1 MKLLLIS
8 RALAGIIVCSPI
20 ASLAQAAP
28 LPLWPGGAPGAVH
41 GASDSAAG
49 TASTVRITPEGE
61 HVVTHVG
68 EPSITPYLPSS
79 STATGAAVIVIPGGG
94 HSEIWID
101 HEGYAVAK
109 WLSEHGVAAFVL
121 QYRLA
126 REKGSTYTVEGTEL
140 ADTER
145 AIRTVRSRGREWG
158 IDSQRI
164 GVMGFSAGGELAE
177 LASTRSEETAAE
189 PADAVDRISARPNFQ
204 ALLYPAIPLD
214 PKVTSQTPPAFL
226 ACGAQDRPG
235 ISQGL
240 PKLYLAMAQM
250 HVPAELHVYAGVGHG
265 FGVRARNPA
274 PVSGWTLLFLDWMRT
289 QGFLHG
295 S

>member
-8 RALAGIIVCSPI
+8 RRLACLIVWSPI
-20 ASLAQAAP
+20 TSLAQAAAI
-28 LPLWPGGAPGAVH
+28 PLWPSGAPGAVH
-41 GASDSAAG
+41 GASDSALAA
-49 TASTVRITPEGE
+49 ASLVRITPEGE
-61 HVVTHVG
+61 HVLTHVG

-79 STATGAAVIVIPGGG
+79 GTGTGAAVLVIPGGG

-140 ADTER
+140 DDTQR
-145 AIRTVRSRGREWG
+145 AIRTLRSRSKEWG
-158 IDSQRI
+158 IDPQRI

-177 LASTRSEETAAE
+177 LASTRSEDTAAE
-189 PADAVDRISARPNFQ
+189 PADAADRLSARPNFQ

-226 ACGAQDRPG
+226 ACGGQDRPN

-240 PKLYLAMAQM
+240 PKLYLAFPDARLCGASRLRRCRSRLRCA
-250 HVPAELHVYAGVGHG
+250 PRKPG
-265 FGVRARNPA
+265 FRFR
-274 PVSGWTLLFLDWMRT
+274 LDA
-289 QGFLHG
+289 FIP
-295 S
+295 